1 MKRRRFL
8 ATAGLAAA
16 GAVLAAPARA
26 QGPRTIRDSAGR
38 DVTLPARVARVYAAG
53 PPASI
58 LLYALAPELL
68 IGWTSAFREHER
80 PFVPER
86 FANLPTLGRLTGR
99 GNTANVEVVL
109 DARPDLIFDYGTV
122 NDTYASLA
130 ERVQRQT
137 GIPYLLIDG
146 RFDAMADSFRLL
158 GEIVGLPERGRDFA
172 ERTRAILDDVRAR
185 VARVPQTARP
195 RVYYARGPRGLD
207 TGISG
212 SINVESLE
220 FLGADNVAAELGRGG
235 LVQVSQEQVLRWNPE
250 TIVTIDPNF
259 HRDVFA
265 DPLWRAV
272 RAVRERRVFL
282 PPNAPFGWID
292 FPPSTNRLIGLRWL
306 GKVLYPAQFPE
317 PLGPIVSEFF
327 ETFYHRRPDDAQLA
341 ALLRTAEQA
350 R

>member
-1 MKRRRFL
+1 M
-8 ATAGLAAA
+8 
-16 GAVLAAPARA
+16 AAPATA
-26 QGPRTIRDSAGR
+26 QASRTIRDATGR
-38 DVTLPARVARVYAAG
+38 DVALPERVTRVYAAG

-68 IGWTSAFREHER
+68 IGWTSAFRAHER

-86 FANLPTLGRLTGR
+86 FANLPALGRLTGR
-99 GNTANVEVVL
+99 GNTANIEAVL

-146 RFDAMADSFRLL
+146 RFAAMAEAFALL
-158 GEIVGLPERGRDFA
+158 GGVVGLPERGRDFA
-172 ERTRAILDDVRAR
+172 ARTTAILADVAAR
-185 VARVPQTARP
+185 VASVPAAARP
-195 RVYYARGPRGLD
+195 RVYYGRGPRGLD
-207 TGISG
+207 TGLAG

-220 FLGADNVAAELGRGG
+220 FMGAANVAAELGRGG
-235 LVQVSQEQVLRWNPE
+235 LVQVSLEQVLRWNPD

-259 HRDVFA
+259 HREVVA
-265 DPLWRAV
+265 DPFWRGV

-292 FPPSTNRLIGLRWL
+292 FPPSTNRLIGLYWL

-317 PLGPIVSEFF
+317 PLGPIVSAYF
-327 ETFYHRRPDDAQLA
+327 ETFYHRRPDQTQLA
-341 ALLRTAEQA
+341 ELLRTVEPA